1 MSSDA
6 IVFAG
11 LMPHAPVLV
20 PGVGGE
26 HTAEVQATTA
36 AMSRIAQ
43 AVVAAQPDSL
53 LIISPHSPRRPGAF
67 GIWTTPRLRGS
78 FERFGSRTNQVDIPA
93 DIALAEQ
100 LREEAASRGL
110 HTWRIAYGALDHGA
124 MVPLAF
130 LQLAGWQGPT
140 VVLSLSDPGDP
151 QLDQLGEAI
160 AAAARAQRRR
170 LAVIASGDMSHRLIP
185 EAPCGFHPDGAQFDE
200 AFIGLLRNG
209 PPDAIRHID
218 TELIEH
224 AAEDVVEPTRVALAT
239 VGFST
244 EHREV
249 LSYEGPFGVGYAV
262 AVLFDHAGSEP
273 NASAPGLA
281 GNHVVLSKFG
291 ELPRLARRA
300 IEASFAGDGEK
311 CVFTGAGELTAR
323 HGVFVTI
330 RTDEGDLRGCR
341 GSPEP
346 GDVITLTWQHARSS
360 AFHDTRFAPLR
371 IDDLPHVRFSVSVL
385 GELEPVES
393 LAELDPARYGVL
405 VAAIDG
411 RGALL
416 LPNIEGIT
424 SVADQM
430 RCVKQKAGIPLD
442 EWVRIQ
448 RFTAEEFEER

>member
-1 MSSDA
+1 
-6 IVFAG
+6 
-11 LMPHAPVLV
+11 MPHAPVLV
-20 PGVGGE
+20 PGVGGDRAPQVE
-26 HTAEVQATTA
+26 ATIE
-36 AMSRIAQ
+36 AMARIAQ
-43 AVVAAQPDSL
+43 AVVDAQPDSL
-53 LIISPHSPRRPGAF
+53 LIISPHSPRRSGAF

-78 FERFGSRTNQVDIPA
+78 FERFGFHASEVDMPA

-100 LREEAASRGL
+100 LREEAAARGL
-110 HTWRIAYGALDHGA
+110 HTWRIAHGALDHGA
-124 MVPLAF
+124 TVPLSF

-151 QLDQLGEAI
+151 QLDRLGEAI

-170 LAVIASGDMSHRLIP
+170 LAVIASGDMSHRLMP
-185 EAPCGFHPDGAQFDE
+185 EAPCGFHPDGPQFDA

-209 PPDAIRHID
+209 PPDAIRHLD
-218 TELIEH
+218 TELLEH
-224 AAEDVVEPTRVALAT
+224 AAEDVVDPTRVALAT
-239 VGFST
+239 VGFAS
-244 EHREV
+244 EHRTV

-262 AVLFDHAGSEP
+262 AVLFDHAHRPAEP
-273 NASAPGLA
+273 NASCRA
-281 GNHVVLSKFG
+281 GGHAVLSDFR

-300 IEASFAGDGEK
+300 VEASFAGDADT
-311 CVFTGAGELTAR
+311 CLFTGSGELAVP

-330 RTDEGDLRGCR
+330 RSDDGDLRGCR
-341 GSPEP
+341 GSPDP
-346 GDVITLTWQHARSS
+346 GDVIEQTWRHACSS

-385 GELEPVES
+385 GEIEPVES

-416 LPNIEGIT
+416 LPGIEGIN
-424 SVADQM
+424 SVADQL

-442 EWVRIQ
+442 EWVRIE
-448 RFTAEEFEER
+448 RFTAQAFHEEE